1 MFTFWNCL
9 HVSTVFLIQLGI
21 LPQLP
26 LVTSSW
32 NFLNYLNYLKLI
44 VEMTPNQVL
53 YTNITLADVHL
64 NLINR
69 FHFPILVVSLLVFLI
84 SSMSFQSPFL
94 DVKDMPFS
102 DYRKTVIFTVIFC
115 WPMMKN
121 VQLVRKIFQVISI
134 VQWFNIWVQLG
145 HSFSRLQLPSNYGE
159 ACGVAFRAN

>member
-1 MFTFWNCL
+1 
-9 HVSTVFLIQLGI
+9 
-21 LPQLP
+21 
-26 LVTSSW
+26 
-32 NFLNYLNYLKLI
+32 
-44 VEMTPNQVL
+44 MTPNQVL

-84 SSMSFQSPFL
+84 SSMTFQSPFL

-134 VQWFNIWVQLG
+134 FQ
-145 HSFSRLQLPSNYGE
+145 
-159 ACGVAFRAN
+159 